1 MNTMHRRDFLGN
13 SARAMVY
20 MGAAAAVTPKK
31 ARADKA
37 NDKIV
42 LGMIG
47 LGGRGR
53 SHAFAM
59 AQKSDVEIA
68 YLCDP
73 DPVGRLGDLPNRIA
87 GLQGRTPKAV
97 TDMRRVFEDP
107 KVDGVFISTV
117 DHWHALATIWACQAG
132 KDVYVEK
139 PPAHTLWEGRKM
151 VEAARKYDRVV
162 QVGLQNRSAE
172 YLYAAREYIAS
183 GQLGEIPLVVVH
195 NLKMG
200 NAFKLPAD
208 GPVPDQVDY
217 DLWLGPAPAR
227 PFNAGHFH
235 SGWLMFWNYCG
246 CDMSDDGI
254 HQIDIARWMLGDLP
268 YPNAITTKGGKY
280 AFGDDREVPDTLSSM
295 IEYDKHIMM
304 FDMTEY
310 ANYMEKA
317 SDEIRNG
324 DLFPYWP
331 QNSERIELYG
341 TKGLMYICRQ
351 GGGWQVMDKGGKVVA
366 QHYGR
371 HTTPEHHDNF
381 LDCIRSRKR
390 PNADIEIGHL
400 SNVICHLGVV
410 GAKLGG
416 RRLVLDGATERIVG
430 DDEANALLK
439 RTYRAP
445 YEVPEQV

>member
-1 MNTMHRRDFLGN
+1 MIQWNRREFLGD
-13 SARAMVY
+13 STKTLFF
-20 MGAAAAVTPKK
+20 MGASGVLAAGKS
-31 ARADKA
+31 RADQA

-53 SHAFAM
+53 SHLFAM
-59 AQKSDVEIA
+59 AQRPDVEIA

-73 DPVGRLGDLPNRIA
+73 DTTGRIGDLPDKIA

-97 TDMRRVFEDP
+97 NDMRRIFENPDVDAVF
-107 KVDGVFISTV
+107 VSTT
-117 DHWHALATIWACQAG
+117 DHWHALAVIWACQAG

-139 PPAHTLWEGRKM
+139 PPSHSLWEGRKM
-151 VEAARKYDRVV
+151 VEAARKYNRVV

-200 NAFKLPAD
+200 SPFKLPQDA
-208 GPVPDQVDY
+208 PVPDGVDY
-217 DLWLGPAPAR
+217 DLYLGPAPMR
-227 PFNAGHFH
+227 PFNRGHFH
-235 SGWLMFWNYCG
+235 DGWLMFWEYCG

-254 HQIDIARWMLGDLP
+254 HQVDIARWLLGDIP
-268 YPNAITTKGGKY
+268 YPNVVTTKGGNY
-280 AFGDDREVPDTLSSM
+280 AFADDRQVPDTLSSM

-331 QNSERIELYG
+331 QNAERIELYG
-341 TKGLMYICRQ
+341 TKGLMYVGRQ
-351 GGGWQVMDKGGKVVA
+351 GGGWQVMERGGKVIA

-371 HTTPEHHDNF
+371 HATPQHHDNF
-381 LDCIRSRKR
+381 LECIRSRKL
-390 PNADIEIGHL
+390 PNGDIEIGHQ
-400 SNVICHLGVV
+400 SNIICHLGAI

-416 RRLVLDGATERIVG
+416 RRLVFDGVNEQIVS
-430 DDEANALLK
+430 DEEANALLK
-439 RTYRAP
+439 RKYRAP
-445 YEVPEQV
+445 YVVPEQV